1 MPKDAKAAGLISRAT
16 SGPVYSPDDG
26 DRAEIRI
33 AGLDLPVR
41 ASVALFVVTFVMLLD
56 FTRTLFPADI
66 LALGHSPEATR
77 FQALE
82 RFALFGI
89 VPLAVVLVGFRDR
102 PVRYGLQLGEWR
114 WGLGLLLIGAAI
126 MTPIILA
133 LARVPQFN
141 GYYGSPAGGLANAVV
156 SNALE
161 LFPAEF
167 LLRGFLMFALLRR
180 IGPLA
185 IVVVQV
191 PFIFAHI
198 GKPELELWSTFIG
211 GTIFAW
217 LDWRTGSIV
226 WSALGHLYVLTLMLL
241 AVGAIG

>member
-1 MPKDAKAAGLISRAT
+1 VARLAELISRAT
-16 SGPVYSPDDG
+16 SGPTYPPDER

-33 AGLDLPVR
+33 AGLDLPIR
-41 ASVALFVVTFVMLLD
+41 ATVALFVVTVVVLLD
-56 FTRTLFPADI
+56 YTRTLIPADV
-66 LALGHSPEATR
+66 LALGRSPDAVR
-77 FQALE
+77 YQALE

-89 VPLAVVLVGFRDR
+89 VPLAIVLVGFRDR
-102 PVRYGLQLGEWR
+102 PARYGLQLGDWR
-114 WGLGLLLIGAAI
+114 WGLGLLLVGVAI
-126 MTPIILA
+126 MTPIILG
-133 LARVPQFN
+133 LARVPQFRD
-141 GYYGSPAGGLANAVV
+141 YYGAPAGTFANAVA

-161 LFPAEF
+161 IFPAEF
-167 LLRGFLMFALLRR
+167 LLRGFLLFALLRR

-198 GKPELELWSTFIG
+198 GKPELELWSTFVG

-226 WSALGHLYVLTLMLL
+226 WSALGHLYVLTLMLA
-241 AVGAIG
+241 AVGAIS